1 MGCLLALSDFQESLK
16 FSIIFL
22 LLPSGSLLTLIR
34 KREQVREAGC
44 GQRSSRTTDLILE
57 APFCVYNFDLLK
69 SRQADVSSLSFLPY
83 TLIIFH
89 ILMTSS
95 LFRGKAVFLF
105 LSKGSSFTVSLMSLP
120 LASSLFSDHLTP

>member
-1 MGCLLALSDFQESLK
+1 MGCLLVLSDFQESLK

-22 LLPSGSLLTLIR
+22 FLPSGSLLTLTR

-44 GQRSSRTTDLILE
+44 GQRSSRATDLILE

-83 TLIIFH
+83 TVIISH

-95 LFRGKAVFLF
+95 LSLEVRLFFFSFLKVV
-105 LSKGSSFTVSLMSLP
+105 L
-120 LASSLFSDHLTP
+120 